1 MNQVVINQNASMQ
14 RKSEC
19 WCMSVWMFQRK
30 QAKLVVLPLIVN
42 FSCVV
47 VMMMWGVAI
56 AGRSEP
62 KLT

>member
-1 MNQVVINQNASMQ
+1 MLVYVCLDVST
-14 RKSEC
+14 
-19 WCMSVWMFQRK
+19 K